1 MRNQRLFLA
10 LTAFLLPGLFT
21 ARAQATIQRVEPPNW
36 WVGMKNPRLQLLVY
50 GENISELYPSIGHEG
65 VSVER
70 VVRVPNPNYLFIDL
84 HIGKQARPGE
94 VQIRFRKDG
103 KAVAS
108 HSYSLLARRE
118 GAADIKGYDNSDV
131 MYLVTPDRFVNGN
144 PDNDYVEGMREK
156 PNRKNP
162 GGRHGGDIRGM
173 IDKLDYIDDMGFTAL
188 WLNPVLENDMDSFSY
203 HGYSIT
209 DFYRVDPRYGS
220 NEEYLK
226 LADMAREKGIKMI
239 MDMIT
244 NHCGSRHWWMEDP
257 PTEDWINFGG
267 SFVPTNHKKAVIQDP
282 YVAEADYYGFVD
294 GWFVKT
300 MPDLNQRNEFMS
312 AYLIQNSIWWVEYLG
327 LGGIRMDTYP
337 YNDKDFMT
345 DWTCAIMEEYPNFNI
360 VGEEW
365 VGNPAI
371 VAFWQRGKE
380 SPNGYTSCL
389 PGLMDFPLQEAM
401 RKSLNEN
408 NNNNA
413 FQQLYE
419 MLAQDFLYPDP
430 YNLVVFPDNHDM
442 SRWYTQ
448 VNEDFGFFKLG
459 LAYVLTTRG
468 IPQIYYG
475 TEVLMANPGTDNH
488 GIIRSD
494 FPGGWAGDKVNAFTG
509 QGLTEKQKL
518 ALAFTKK
525 LASWRKNAEVIHTGK
540 LAHYVPEK
548 GVYAFFR
555 YNDTDKVMVIL
566 NANEAP
572 TALELGRFAQMLEG
586 ISTGRDVLTG
596 KEFRME
602 GGITLP
608 GKEPLVLELA
618 PGQD

>member
-1 MRNQRLFLA
+1 MKSQQILA
-10 LTAFLLPGLFT
+10 IFAALLLTGCFT
-21 ARAQATIQRVEPPNW
+21 LQAQSSIQRVEPPNW
-36 WVGMKNPRLQLLVY
+36 WAGMKNPSLQLLVY
-50 GENISELYPSIGHEG
+50 GENMSELYPSINYEG

-70 VVRVPNPNYLFIDL
+70 VIRVPNPNYLFIDL
-84 HIGKQARPGE
+84 EIEAQARPGNIE
-94 VQIRFRKDG
+94 ISFQEDG
-103 KAVAS
+103 KTILT
-108 HSYSLLARRE
+108 HSYPLLAREKSGEEMR
-118 GAADIKGYDNSDV
+118 GYDNADV

-144 PDNDYVEGMREK
+144 PANDYVEGMREK
-156 PNRKNP
+156 PDRSNP
-162 GGRHGGDIRGM
+162 GGRHGGDIQGM
-173 IDKLDYIDDMGFTAL
+173 IDKLDYIADMGFTAL

-220 NEEYLK
+220 NEEYLR
-226 LADMAREKGIKMI
+226 LANLAREKGIIMI

-244 NHCGSRHWWMEDP
+244 NHCGSNHWWMDDL
-257 PTEDWINFGG
+257 PTGDWINFGG
-267 SFVPTNHKKAVIQDP
+267 EFVPTNHKKAVIQDP
-282 YVAEADYYGFVD
+282 YVAQPDYKGFVD

-300 MPDLNQRNEFMS
+300 MPDLNQRNELMS
-312 AYLIQNSIWWVEYLG
+312 TYLIQNSIWWVEYLG

-337 YNDKDFMT
+337 YNDMDFMT

-365 VGNPAI
+365 VGNPTI
-371 VAFWQRGKE
+371 VSFWQRGKE
-380 SPNGYTSCL
+380 NPNGYTSCL

-401 RKSLNEN
+401 RKSLNEEDSDK
-408 NNNNA
+408 A

-419 MLAQDFLYPDP
+419 MLAQDFLYPEP

-475 TEVLMANPGTDNH
+475 TEVLMANPGTDSH

-509 QGLTEKQKL
+509 QGLNEKQRQ
-518 ALAFTKK
+518 AMAFMKK
-525 LASWRKNAEVIHTGK
+525 LVSWRKGAEVVHTGH
-540 LAHYVPEK
+540 LMHYVPK
-548 GVYAFFR
+548 DGVYVFFR
-555 YNDTDKVMVIL
+555 YNDNGKVMVIL

-572 TALELGRFAQMLEG
+572 TALELGRFSQML
-586 ISTGRDVLTG
+586 TGVKSGTDVLTG
-596 KEFRME
+596 KVFEMKD
-602 GGITLP
+602 GITLP
-608 GKEPLVLELA
+608 GKEPLVLELS
-618 PGQD
+618 QD

>member
-1 MRNQRLFLA
+1 MKSQQIQAIFAA
-10 LTAFLLPGLFT
+10 LLLTGCFT
-21 ARAQATIQRVEPPNW
+21 LQAQSSIQRVEPPNW
-36 WVGMKNPRLQLLVY
+36 WAGMKNPSLQLLVY
-50 GENISELYPSIGHEG
+50 GENMSELYPSINYEG

-70 VVRVPNPNYLFIDL
+70 VIRVPNPNYLFINL
-84 HIGKQARPGE
+84 EIGEKARPGNVE
-94 VQIRFRKDG
+94 MQFKEDG
-103 KAVAS
+103 KVVLA
-108 HSYSLLARRE
+108 HSYPLLAREKRGE
-118 GAADIKGYDNSDV
+118 EIRGYDNSDV

-156 PNRKNP
+156 PDRANP
-162 GGRHGGDIRGM
+162 GGRHGGDIQGM
-173 IDKLDYIDDMGFTAL
+173 MDKLDYIADMGFTAL

-220 NEEYLK
+220 NAEYRK
-226 LADMAREKGIKMI
+226 LADMAREKGIIMI

-244 NHCGSRHWWMEDP
+244 NHCGSNHWWMNDL
-257 PTEDWINFGG
+257 PTADWINYGG
-267 SFVPTNHKKAVIQDP
+267 EFVPTNHKKAVIQDP
-282 YVAEADYYGFVD
+282 YVAKADYKGFVD

-300 MPDLNQRNEFMS
+300 MPDLNQRNELMS
-312 AYLIQNSIWWVEYLG
+312 TYLIQNSIWWVEYLE

-337 YNDKDFMT
+337 YNDADFMT

-365 VGNPAI
+365 VGTPTI
-371 VAFWQRGKE
+371 VSFWQRGKKN
-380 SPNGYTSCL
+380 PNGYTSCL

-401 RKSLNEN
+401 RKSLNERN
-408 NNNNA
+408 SNQA
-413 FQQLYE
+413 FNQLYE

-430 YNLVVFPDNHDM
+430 NNLVVFPDNHDM

-459 LAYVLTTRG
+459 VAYVLTTRG

-475 TEVLMANPGTDNH
+475 TEALMANPGTDSH

-509 QGLTEKQKL
+509 QGLNEKQRQ
-518 ALAFTKK
+518 AMAFMKK
-525 LASWRKNAEVIHTGK
+525 LVRWRKDAEVVHTGH
-540 LAHYVPEK
+540 LMHYVPK
-548 GVYAFFR
+548 DGVYVFFR
-555 YNDTDKVMVIL
+555 YNDKEKVMVIL

-572 TALELGRFAQMLEG
+572 TALELERFSQMLNG
-586 ISTGRDVLTG
+586 VKTGKDVLTG
-596 KEFRME
+596 KVFEMKD
-602 GGITLP
+602 GITLP
-608 GKEPLVLELA
+608 GKEPLVLEL
-618 PGQD
+618 DSK